1 MKLVAGKDG
10 MSRDIEWVHMVDTP
24 EIAGFL
30 AGGELAFT
38 TGLGITDHM
47 SLFDLVKS
55 NYDRHGIGIVINLG
69 PYIQTIPKEVLD
81 FGDQKAFPI
90 FEVQWKVHMADIMR
104 ICAYTITEQT
114 KKETELSSAFH
125 YAFVFPKN
133 VDMYRQFL
141 MMHSYRQ
148 NADYLVAEIAVWD
161 RVENENGEYHYSP
174 APPIRMEIFLREAGH
189 YAMDETIGR
198 FVFCEANKLMLI
210 FYDADT
216 DNANAVVSSV
226 REAIRYYFKNK
237 ECTVTSIGKKVSFME
252 DLSSSFQMAEKV
264 ERLGRYQDRTED
276 IISYEDLGVYQLLFM
291 INDKNSLR
299 DYCRKNIDVLIE
311 YDKLHKSDLTDIT
324 RRYLECSGSIQT
336 IADEKFI
343 HRNTVTYRIHKAEEI
358 LSADLSIEKDRLALQ
373 MAFLVHD
380 VLTSAEL

>member
-1 MKLVAGKDG
+1 
-10 MSRDIEWVHMVDTP
+10 
-24 EIAGFL
+24 
-30 AGGELAFT
+30 
-38 TGLGITDHM
+38 
-47 SLFDLVKS
+47 
-55 NYDRHGIGIVINLG
+55 
-69 PYIQTIPKEVLD
+69 
-81 FGDQKAFPI
+81 
-90 FEVQWKVHMADIMR
+90 
-104 ICAYTITEQT
+104 
-114 KKETELSSAFH
+114 
-125 YAFVFPKN
+125 
-133 VDMYRQFL
+133 
-141 MMHSYRQ
+141 
-148 NADYLVAEIAVWD
+148 
-161 RVENENGEYHYSP
+161 
-174 APPIRMEIFLREAGH
+174 
-189 YAMDETIGR
+189 
-198 FVFCEANKLMLI
+198 
-210 FYDADT
+210 
-216 DNANAVVSSV
+216 
-226 REAIRYYFKNK
+226 
-237 ECTVTSIGKKVSFME
+237 ME